1 MARRISLFDLE
12 ALCETIN
19 HKFGKDSN
27 RNDGDTSIVGVFYIS
42 QANGGVNLCRVTE
55 QSCSSDP
62 ITSGHKTKRELYG
75 QMLGFIRLS
84 DLLENQQEK

>member
-12 ALCETIN
+12 SLCETIN
-19 HKFGKDSN
+19 HKFNVKSDDGK
-27 RNDGDTSIVGVFYIS
+27 FYIS
-42 QANGGVNLCRVTE
+42 QSNGGVNLCQRVGM
-55 QSCSSDP
+55 SGASDP

-75 QMLGFIRLS
+75 QMLGFIRLN